1 MSDGIVAQDGTA
13 TQDSTGAAVQ
23 AVELA
28 VKAATAYRRPDL
40 AARAGQA
47 LQRLHHPLVRVLVVG
62 EFKQGKSMLVNALV
76 NAPICPIDD
85 DVSTSVPTVVRYA
98 ESPSVTLVRSAGTSP
113 SGAPPSPARL
123 TSGKPGPR
131 SRSASWPIMSPRRA
145 TRATA
150 RA

>member
-1 MSDGIVAQDGTA
+1 M
-13 TQDSTGAAVQ
+13 TQDSTVSQDMGAAVQ

-98 ESPSVTLVRSAGTSP
+98 ESPSVTLVRSAGTST
-113 SGAPPSPARL
+113 SRAPSPARL